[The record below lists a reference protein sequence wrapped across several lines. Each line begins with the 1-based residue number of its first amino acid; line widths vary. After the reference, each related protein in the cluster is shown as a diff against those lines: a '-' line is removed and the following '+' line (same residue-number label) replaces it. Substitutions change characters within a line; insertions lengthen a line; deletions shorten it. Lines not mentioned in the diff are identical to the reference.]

1 MSRRVS
7 LPAADDL
14 FRGNRHRTTPADA
27 RADDGPAEPPTR
39 ATVRSADAET
49 AAETAARKSSG
60 RVRHDEKMTVYVTAD
75 ELLDI
80 EHARLSLRRH
90 QGLAVDRGRLVREA
104 IAIVLADLEAQRRR
118 QRAGAA
124 SDRSMTGLAVDRHP
138 RSSDRRRPAP
148 ARSPYAWTTSRARS
162 TCC

>member
-1 MSRRVS
+1 VSRRVS

-14 FRGNRHRTTPADA
+14 FRGNRPMTAVPD
-27 RADDGPAEPPTR
+27 EPVQP
-39 ATVRSADAET
+39 VQPPPPSAAP
-49 AAETAARKSSG
+49 RKPSG

-104 IAIVLADLEAQRRR
+104 IAMALADLEANGDDSALVQR
-118 QRAGAA
+118 
-124 SDRSMTGLAVDRHP
+124 LN
-138 RSSDRRRPAP
+138 
-148 ARSPYAWTTSRARS
+148 AR
-162 TCC
+162 

>member
-1 MSRRVS
+1 MTEKLEHPLLTRRDRP

-14 FRGNRHRTTPADA
+14 FRGNRPMTAVPDE
-27 RADDGPAEPPTR
+27 PQKPQEAE
-39 ATVRSADAET
+39 RSSSVE
-49 AAETAARKSSG
+49 RKPSG

-104 IAIVLADLEAQRRR
+104 IAMALADLETNGDDSVLVQR
-118 QRAGAA
+118 
-124 SDRSMTGLAVDRHP
+124 L
-138 RSSDRRRPAP
+138 
-148 ARSPYAWTTSRARS
+148 TSR
-162 TCC
+162 